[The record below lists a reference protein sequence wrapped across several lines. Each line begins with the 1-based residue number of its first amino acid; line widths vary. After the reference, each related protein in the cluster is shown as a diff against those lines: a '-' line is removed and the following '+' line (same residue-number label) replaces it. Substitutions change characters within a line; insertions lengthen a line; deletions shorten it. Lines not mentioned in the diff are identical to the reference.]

1 MTKKKQTASVA
12 KYIPELGL
20 SLAKYSGK
28 QLVERLG
35 KELVSNTVAAVLCGG
50 NVRDLTEGLTHKR
63 ILLSN
68 ISLLV
73 AFLKAEKEFGKNLHL
88 AIAEELRNCKLKS
101 EQKVFLQWLMGLT
114 IKGVQNI
121 LRSDDKHV
129 EKYLIELEKSFSAA
143 AKQSQKEFGSLSAE
157 INLNKSSY
165 NLNWLSI
172 LHLFS
177 ALGTQT
183 LAIRG
188 SEKSL
193 YGKLFE
199 KLILGSLLSILGF
212 ELIDPNKSTKSN
224 KVFWLSQRENKRESD
239 ATLLLKPGKGV
250 RFDIGFI
257 GPGNTE
263 ISLDKV
269 SRFEREMDFG
279 RKLHFMSTIV
289 LVDRIGEGSRITEL
303 AKKIEGTIIQM
314 SMNYWVKELC
324 LILKATIGF
333 EHKLLKLSNEDS
345 LEYIATEIRKIN
357 LNDFVS

>member
-1 MTKKKQTASVA
+1 M
-12 KYIPELGL
+12 GL

-28 QLVERLG
+28 QLIERLG
-35 KELVSNTVAAVLCGG
+35 QELVRNTVTAVLCGG

-73 AFLKAEKEFGKNLHL
+73 AFLKAEKGFGKNLHL
-88 AIAEELRNCKLKS
+88 AIAEELRGSKLRS
-101 EQKVFLQWLMGLT
+101 EQKIFLQWLMGLT

-121 LRSDDKHV
+121 LRSDEKHV
-129 EKYLIELEKSFSAA
+129 GKYLLELEKSFSSA
-143 AKQSQKEFGSLSAE
+143 AKQSQKEFGSLTAE
-157 INLNKSSY
+157 LSLNKDSY
-165 NLNWLSI
+165 SLNWLSI

-199 KLILGSLLSILGF
+199 KLILGSVLSILGF
-212 ELIDPNKSTKSN
+212 ELIDPSKSTKST
-224 KVFWLSQRENKRESD
+224 KVFWLSQRETKRESD
-239 ATLLLKPGKGV
+239 ATLLFKPGKGV

-279 RKLHFMSTIV
+279 RKLHFMSTII

-303 AKKIEGTIIQM
+303 AKKIDGTIIQM
-314 SMNYWVKELC
+314 SMNFWVKEVC
-324 LILKATIGF
+324 LILKATVDF
-333 EHKLLKLSNEDS
+333 DHKLLKLSNEKG
-345 LEYIATEIRKIN
+345 LEFISNEMKKIE
-357 LNDFVS
+357 LNKFI

>member
-1 MTKKKQTASVA
+1 MAKRKQPESVA

-35 KELVSNTVAAVLCGG
+35 QELVKNTVAAVLCGG

-73 AFLKAEKEFGKNLHL
+73 AFLNAEKDFGKNLHL
-88 AIAEELRNCKLKS
+88 AIADELRNDGLKS

-121 LRSDDKHV
+121 LRNDDKHV
-129 EKYLIELEKSFSAA
+129 EKYLIDLEKSFTSA
-143 AKQSQKEFGSLSAE
+143 AKQSQNEFGSFSAKLT
-157 INLNKSSY
+157 LNKNSY
-165 NLNWLSI
+165 NLSWLSI

-212 ELIDPNKSTKSN
+212 KLIDPKKSTKSS
-224 KVFWLSQRENKRESD
+224 KVFWLSQRETKRESD
-239 ATLLLKPGKGV
+239 ATV
-250 RFDIGFI
+250 
-257 GPGNTE
+257 
-263 ISLDKV
+263 
-269 SRFEREMDFG
+269 
-279 RKLHFMSTIV
+279 
-289 LVDRIGEGSRITEL
+289 
-303 AKKIEGTIIQM
+303 
-314 SMNYWVKELC
+314 
-324 LILKATIGF
+324 
-333 EHKLLKLSNEDS
+333 
-345 LEYIATEIRKIN
+345 
-357 LNDFVS
+357 

>member
-1 MTKKKQTASVA
+1 MAKKKSTELVS

-35 KELVSNTVAAVLCGG
+35 QELVRNTVGAVLCGG

-88 AIAEELRNCKLKS
+88 AIAEELRDGKLKS

-121 LRSDDKHV
+121 LRSDEKHV

-143 AKQSQKEFGSLSAE
+143 AKQSQNEFGSLSAE
-157 INLNKSSY
+157 ITLNKSNY
-165 NLNWLSI
+165 TLNWLSI

-212 ELIDPNKSTKSN
+212 ELIDPKKSTKSN
-224 KVFWLSQRENKRESD
+224 KVFWLSQRETKRESD
-239 ATLLLKPGKGV
+239 ATVLFKPGKGV
-250 RFDIGFI
+250 RIDIGFI

-303 AKKIEGTIIQM
+303 AKKIDGVIIQM
-314 SMNYWVKELC
+314 SMNFWVKEIC

-333 EHKLLKLSNEDS
+333 EHKLLKLSNEES
-345 LEYIATEIRKIN
+345 LEYITKEMQKLN
-357 LNDFVS
+357 LNAFVS